1 MGYLQKVA
9 DNVKEEIQYCSCG
22 TYLGQTGDPS
32 FSGGK
37 RVVVEEGSCQEC
49 KDRAAERE
57 REVLEAQQIM
67 GRLGV
72 KQ

>member
-9 DNVKEEIQYCSCG
+9 DNYKEVMTFCDCG
-22 TYLGQTGDPS
+22 AYIGQTGDPS

-37 RVVVEEGSCQEC
+37 RVVVDYGACQEC

-57 REVLEAQQIM
+57 REVLEAQAIM
-67 GRLGV
+67 GRLGT